1 MTASP
6 SVGFANA
13 VSLTVKK
20 GASTASVTF
29 KRYGDGTFEFVNA
42 NGLTKRYPGANI
54 GLKELFNA
62 ISALV

>member
-1 MTASP
+1 MTTSP

-20 GASTASVTF
+20 GASTASLTF
-29 KRYGDGTFEFVNA
+29 TRYGDGTLEFVNV

-54 GLKELFNA
+54 GMKELFDA
-62 ISALV
+62 IQALV